1 MIKIFTGENRTKA
14 SAEITRLL
22 GNDYEVVEGASL
34 TPEDLPSIMQGASL
48 FADTRNILIRDLSPN
63 KPVFDRLPG
72 YLNTPHNIIIQEIT
86 LDKRS
91 STYKALKDQIEIVEF
106 ALPQSSNL
114 GIIFNIYSTAKVD
127 GKKAVK
133 MLEKIEPEEDPI
145 KFCGLL
151 ISQALKDYRKKQGIK
166 EKKALRELSKLDLN
180 LKSTSYQPWLL
191 VRSFLLQLSSL

>member
-22 GNDYEVVEGASL
+22 GNDYEVVEGANL

-63 KPVFDRLPG
+63 KPVFDRLPD